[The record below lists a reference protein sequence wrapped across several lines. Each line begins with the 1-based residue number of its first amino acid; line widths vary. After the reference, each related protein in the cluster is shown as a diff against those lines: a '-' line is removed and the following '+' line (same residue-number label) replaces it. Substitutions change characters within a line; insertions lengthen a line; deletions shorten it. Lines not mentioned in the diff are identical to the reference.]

1 MDRETELQI
10 VRRAY
15 AKQILAAANVTDP
28 AVLAAFAAVPREH
41 YLGPGPWPIFRWLG
55 TYTPTPDD
63 DPVYLYTDQ
72 LVGLVP
78 ARHINN
84 GQPSLHATLIGSTG
98 MRAGERVVHVGAG
111 VGYYTA
117 IMAHIVGPTG
127 HVTAFEFDAELAA
140 RARANLAPLANVEV
154 VHGDGMTAALES
166 PDVIYMNAGV
176 TRVPLGWVDRLNDGG
191 RVLLPLATKMSIRLA
206 TPDLDLNKV
215 RQMMGVVFCI
225 TRAGSEFKV
234 RWVSPVAIIPAE
246 NGGDEASAAALT
258 EALANGNARKVTR
271 LVLRETVP
279 EGQRWLAG
287 EEWCFA
293 YG

>member
-15 AKQILAAANVTDP
+15 AKQILAFANVTNPD
-28 AVLAAFAAVPREH
+28 VLAAFAAVPREH
-41 YLGPGPWPIFRWLG
+41 YLGPGPWPMFRW
-55 TYTPTPDD
+55 TMYTPTPDD

-84 GQPSLHATLIGSTG
+84 GQPSLHAALIASTG
-98 MRAGERVVHVGAG
+98 MRAGERVVHIGAG

-127 HVTAFEFDAELAA
+127 HVTAFEIDADLAE
-140 RARANLAPLANVEV
+140 RARATLAPLANVTV
-154 VHGDGMTAALES
+154 IHGDGTTAALES

-176 TRVPLGWVDRLNDGG
+176 TRLPLGWVDRLNEGG
-191 RVLLPLATKMSIRLA
+191 RLLLPFATKMSVA
-206 TPDLDLNKV
+206 MTQPGVDLNKM

-225 TRAGSEFKV
+225 TRAGSAFKV

-246 NGGDEASAAALT
+246 NGGDEASEAALT
-258 EALANGNARKVTR
+258 AALANGNARKVTR
-271 LVLRETVP
+271 LVVREAVP
-279 EGQRWLAG
+279 EEQRWLAG
-287 EEWCFA
+287 DGWCFA
-293 YG
+293 YE